1 MTKHMPAKK
10 IKDTEKYYLFDCQE
24 KNLGRIATQAAF
36 ILQGKHKAAYLPN
49 VISDDFVVVINSK
62 EAKFSGNKED
72 KKLYH
77 HYSGYPGGISTKKLG
92 DLLEIRPEKVIR
104 DAIYGM
110 LPKNN
115 LRDKMLKKLFIFED
129 ANHDLEVDLIKKS

>member
-1 MTKHMPAKK
+1 MTKKK
-10 IKDTEKYYLFDCQE
+10 QDIKGDYYLFDCRE

-36 ILQGKHKAAYLPN
+36 MLQGKHKCGYAPNAAGG
-49 VISDDFVVVINSK
+49 DFVVIVNSK
-62 EAKFSGNKED
+62 EAKFSGNKEE

-92 DLLEIRPEKVIR
+92 DLMKIRPEKVIQ

-110 LPKNN
+110 LPKNS
-115 LRDKMLKKLFIFED
+115 LRDKMMKRLFIFED
-129 ANHDLEVDLIKKS
+129 AEHNLKVDLIKKS

>member
-1 MTKHMPAKK
+1 MATKKPGRKN
-10 IKDTEKYYLFDCQE
+10 EYYLFDCGD

-36 ILQGKHKAAYLPN
+36 ILQGKHKSSYAPN
-49 VISDDFVVVINSK
+49 ATEGDFVIVVNSK
-62 EAKFSGNKED
+62 AMKFSGNKEE

-92 DLLEIRPEKVIR
+92 DLMKIRPEKVIR

-110 LPKNN
+110 LPKNT
-115 LRDKMLKKLFIFED
+115 LRDQMMKRLSIFED
-129 ANHDLEVDLIKKS
+129 TSHNLKVDLIKKS